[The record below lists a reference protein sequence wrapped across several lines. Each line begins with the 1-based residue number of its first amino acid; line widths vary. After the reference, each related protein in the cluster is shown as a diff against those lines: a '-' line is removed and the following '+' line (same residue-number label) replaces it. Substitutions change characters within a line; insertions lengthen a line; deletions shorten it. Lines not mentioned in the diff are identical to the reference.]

1 MQCDLGV
8 EFEQILYGIEWYWM
22 VFQIPG
28 LFCLYLT
35 VEGGKKNMSKSNRFL
50 SFQSNKWL
58 FWCKAL
64 LNMHGLCLCV
74 SDSVK
79 IKSSTRSPNCLFTR
93 LCCTAG
99 EWSWLSSLPSLLY
112 PAPPA
117 SPPWYPS
124 RNSCHENYETKK
136 CPSQPDSRKDLRV
149 WA

>member
-1 MQCDLGV
+1 MWPWSGV
-8 EFEQILYGIEWYWM
+8 WANTVWNWM
-22 VFQIPG
+22 VPDG
-28 LFCLYLT
+28 LPNSRSVLYLSYCRRR
-35 VEGGKKNMSKSNRFL
+35 KKNMSKSNRFL

-64 LNMHGLCLCV
+64 LSMHGLCLCV

-93 LCCTAG
+93 FCCTAG
-99 EWSWLSSLPSLLY
+99 EWSWLSPLPSLLY
-112 PAPPA
+112 PAPLA